1 MGVKRGLKRSD
12 LKADKERENSRDK
25 ESEKG
30 FKNLKCQREKE
41 SESENRHTAERD
53 VKGSKVHT
61 VKSVTLKRLSCEHFL
76 LFHL

>member
-12 LKADKERENSRDK
+12 LKADKERENSRD
-25 ESEKG
+25 
-30 FKNLKCQREKE
+30 KE